1 MENVPKR
8 DERILIIDEQPL
20 SQSYLRYSLEQLGYQ
35 NTIIADKP
43 QIALNLCRENKFDLI
58 ICSYNQADGKK
69 DGFQLF
75 EELKLAGLHKLST
88 GIIFISAETDP
99 TLVHSVIEL
108 QPDEFL
114 AKPFVI
120 KDLQLRIER
129 VLKRKHQLRP
139 LYQLIDTQQ
148 YDTAVQLIDEQLAD
162 AGQRKW
168 FPLLLKLK
176 GDILLTQHQFAEAE
190 HFFLAMLNI
199 QPFSWAKMGL
209 VRCYVQQGREELA
222 LQELES
228 LLLRTESRLFA
239 LDLLSELEFKQQ
251 RYQRAQQH
259 LIDAA
264 DLAPRN
270 LFRQQKLLQLSRLNH
285 DYETQYRAAKDMV
298 KYARYSVFEQPD
310 LYLNLARASIDFA
323 LASESEEQHS
333 RLNRQANQ
341 SLQTLQKQF
350 SKQALSEQ
358 QQVLQARLLYLQDH
372 KDKAKALLRDLK
384 TDQPITSLEDALD
397 KAKALHE
404 VGLTDAAEQL
414 FSQISQHCKQQQPDP
429 LLGAYLQQEV
439 TERRQMQQGPR
450 ELNNSAVQLYQRGH
464 WEQAFEAF
472 ALAHKVMPKNA
483 GIALNLLQTLLT
495 SPRPLCAPDLRYR
508 LLQQCELVVAGATLK
523 PEQQRRYEQL
533 KSKQQPL
540 SMNA

>member
-1 MENVPKR
+1 MEHVPKR
-8 DERILIIDEQPL
+8 DERILIIDEQQL
-20 SQSYLRYSLEQLGYQ
+20 SQSYLRYTLEQLGYQ
-35 NTIIADKP
+35 NITIADRA
-43 QIALNLCRENKFDLI
+43 QLALNLCRNNLFDLI
-58 ICSYNQADGKK
+58 ICSFNQAEGK

-75 EELKLAGLHKLST
+75 AELKFSGLQKHATAL
-88 GIIFISAETDP
+88 IFISAETDP

-114 AKPFVI
+114 AKPFAI

-129 VLKRKHQLRP
+129 VLKRKQQLRP
-139 LYQLIDTQQ
+139 LYQLLDNQQ
-148 YDTAVQLIDEQLAD
+148 YPSALRHIDEQLSD
-162 AGQRKW
+162 ASQHKW

-176 GDILLTQHQFAEAE
+176 GDILLAQQDYEDAE
-190 HFFLAMLNI
+190 HFFLAMLSI
-199 QPFSWAKMGL
+199 QPFSWARMGL
-209 VRCYVQQGREELA
+209 VRCYVQQGREQQA
-222 LQELES
+222 FNELEP

-251 RYQRAQQH
+251 RYQQAQQH

-264 DLAPRN
+264 ELAPRN
-270 LFRQQKLLQLSRLNH
+270 LLRQQKLLQLSRLNH

-298 KYARYSVFEQPD
+298 KYARYSMFEQPD
-310 LYLNLARASIDFA
+310 LYLNLARASIDYA
-323 LASESEEQHS
+323 LASEDEEQQS
-333 RLNRQANQ
+333 RLNRQVTL
-341 SLQTLQKQF
+341 SLQALQKQF
-350 SKQALSEQ
+350 GKQDLSEQ
-358 QQVLQARLLYLQDH
+358 QLILQARLLYLQDH

-384 TDQPITSLEDALD
+384 NDQPISSLEDALD

-404 VGLTDAAEQL
+404 LGLADAAEQL
-414 FSQISQHCKQQQPDP
+414 FQQISDYCKQQQPDP
-429 LLGAYLQQEV
+429 VLTAYLQQEQA
-439 TERRQMQQGPR
+439 ERVQMKQGPR

-472 ALAHKVMPKNA
+472 SLAHKVMPKNA

-495 SPRPLCAPDLRYR
+495 SPRPLCGAQEKLR
-508 LLQQCELVVAGATLK
+508 LQHQCEQVIAAASLK

-540 SMNA
+540 QMNG

>member
-1 MENVPKR
+1 MEHVPKR
-8 DERILIIDEQPL
+8 DERILIIDEQQL
-20 SQSYLRYSLEQLGYQ
+20 SQSYLRYTLEQLGYQ
-35 NTIIADKP
+35 NITIADRA
-43 QIALNLCRENKFDLI
+43 QLALNLCRNNLFDLI
-58 ICSYNQADGKK
+58 ICSFNQAEGK

-75 EELKLAGLHKLST
+75 SELKFSGLQKHATAL
-88 GIIFISAETDP
+88 IFISAETDP

-129 VLKRKHQLRP
+129 VLKRKQQLRP
-139 LYQLIDTQQ
+139 LYQLLDSQQ
-148 YDTAVQLIDEQLAD
+148 YPAALHYIDEQLSD
-162 AGQRKW
+162 ASQHKW

-176 GDILLTQHQFAEAE
+176 GDILLAQQDYEDAE
-190 HFFLAMLNI
+190 HFFLAMLSI
-199 QPFSWAKMGL
+199 QPFSWARMGL
-209 VRCYVQQGREELA
+209 VRCYMQQGREQQA
-222 LQELES
+222 FNELEP

-251 RYQRAQQH
+251 RYQQAQQH

-264 DLAPRN
+264 ELAPRN
-270 LFRQQKLLQLSRLNH
+270 LLRQQKLLQLSRLNH

-298 KYARYSVFEQPD
+298 KYARYSMFEQPD
-310 LYLNLARASIDFA
+310 LYLNLARASIDYA
-323 LASESEEQHS
+323 LASEDEEQQS
-333 RLNRQANQ
+333 RLNRQVTL
-341 SLQTLQKQF
+341 SLQALQKQF
-350 SKQALSEQ
+350 GKQDLSEQ
-358 QQVLQARLLYLQDH
+358 QLILQARLLYLQDH

-384 TDQPITSLEDALD
+384 NDQPISSLEDALD

-404 VGLTDAAEQL
+404 LGLADAAEQL
-414 FSQISQHCKQQQPDP
+414 FQQISDYCKQQQPDP
-429 LLGAYLQQEV
+429 VLTAYLQQEQA
-439 TERRQMQQGPR
+439 ERVQMKQGPR

-472 ALAHKVMPKNA
+472 NLAHKVMPKNA

-495 SPRPLCAPDLRYR
+495 SPRPLCGAQEKLR
-508 LLQQCELVVAGATLK
+508 LQHQCEQVIAAASLK

-540 SMNA
+540 QMNG

>member
-1 MENVPKR
+1 MEHVPKR
-8 DERILIIDEQPL
+8 DERILIIDEQQL
-20 SQSYLRYSLEQLGYQ
+20 SQSYLRYTLEQLGYQ
-35 NTIIADKP
+35 NITIADRA
-43 QIALNLCRENKFDLI
+43 QLALNLCRNNLFDLI
-58 ICSYNQADGKK
+58 ICSFNQAEGK

-75 EELKLAGLHKLST
+75 AELKFSGLQKHATAL
-88 GIIFISAETDP
+88 IFISAETDP

-129 VLKRKHQLRP
+129 VLKRKQQLRP
-139 LYQLIDTQQ
+139 LYQLLDSQQ
-148 YDTAVQLIDEQLAD
+148 YPAALRYIDEQLSD
-162 AGQRKW
+162 ASQHKW

-176 GDILLTQHQFAEAE
+176 GDILLAQQEYEDAE
-190 HFFLAMLNI
+190 HFFLAMLSI
-199 QPFSWAKMGL
+199 QPFSWARMGL
-209 VRCYVQQGREELA
+209 VRCYMQQGREQQA
-222 LQELES
+222 FNELEP

-251 RYQRAQQH
+251 HYQQAQQH

-264 DLAPRN
+264 ELAPRN
-270 LFRQQKLLQLSRLNH
+270 LLRQQKLLQLSRLNH
-285 DYETQYRAAKDMV
+285 DYETQYRAARDMV
-298 KYARYSVFEQPD
+298 KYARYSIFEQPD
-310 LYLNLARASIDFA
+310 LYLNLARASIDYA
-323 LASESEEQHS
+323 LASEDEEQQS
-333 RLNRQANQ
+333 RLNRQVAL

-350 SKQALSEQ
+350 GKQDLSEQ
-358 QQVLQARLLYLQDH
+358 QLILQARLLYLQDH

-384 TDQPITSLEDALD
+384 NDQPITSLEDALD

-404 VGLTDAAEQL
+404 LGLTDAAEQL
-414 FSQISQHCKQQQPDP
+414 FQQISDYCKQQQADP
-429 LLGAYLQQEV
+429 VLAAYLRQEQ
-439 TERRQMQQGPR
+439 TERVQMKQGPR
-450 ELNNSAVQLYQRGH
+450 ELNNNAVQLYQRGH

-472 ALAHKVMPKNA
+472 NLAHKVMPKNA

-495 SPRPLCAPDLRYR
+495 SPRPLCGVQEKLR
-508 LLQQCELVVAGATLK
+508 LQQQCEKVISAASLK

-540 SMNA
+540 QMNG

>member
-1 MENVPKR
+1 MEHVPKR
-8 DERILIIDEQPL
+8 DERILIIDEQQL
-20 SQSYLRYSLEQLGYQ
+20 SQSYLRYTLEQLGYQ
-35 NTIIADKP
+35 NITIADRA
-43 QIALNLCRENKFDLI
+43 QLALNLCRNNLFDLI
-58 ICSYNQADGKK
+58 ICSFNQAEGK

-75 EELKLAGLHKLST
+75 AELKFSGLQKHATAL
-88 GIIFISAETDP
+88 IFISAETDP

-114 AKPFVI
+114 AKPFAI

-129 VLKRKHQLRP
+129 VLKRKQQLRP
-139 LYQLIDTQQ
+139 LYQLLDNQQ
-148 YDTAVQLIDEQLAD
+148 YPSALRHIDEQLSD
-162 AGQRKW
+162 ASQHKW

-176 GDILLTQHQFAEAE
+176 GDILLAQQDYEDAE
-190 HFFLAMLNI
+190 HFFLAMLSI
-199 QPFSWAKMGL
+199 QPFSWARMGL
-209 VRCYVQQGREELA
+209 VRCYVQQGREQQA
-222 LQELES
+222 FNELEP

-251 RYQRAQQH
+251 RYQQAQQH

-264 DLAPRN
+264 ELAPRN
-270 LFRQQKLLQLSRLNH
+270 LLRQQKLLQLSRLNH

-298 KYARYSVFEQPD
+298 KYARYSMFEQPD
-310 LYLNLARASIDFA
+310 LYLNLARASIDYA
-323 LASESEEQHS
+323 LASEDEEQQS
-333 RLNRQANQ
+333 RLNRQVTL
-341 SLQTLQKQF
+341 SLQALQKQF
-350 SKQALSEQ
+350 GKQDLSEQ
-358 QQVLQARLLYLQDH
+358 QLILQARLLYLQDH

-384 TDQPITSLEDALD
+384 NDQPISSLEDALD

-404 VGLTDAAEQL
+404 LGLADAAEQL
-414 FSQISQHCKQQQPDP
+414 FQQISDYCKQQQADP
-429 LLGAYLQQEV
+429 VLTAYLQQERA
-439 TERRQMQQGPR
+439 ERVQMKQGPR

-472 ALAHKVMPKNA
+472 NLAHKVMPKNA

-495 SPRPLCAPDLRYR
+495 SPRPLCGVQEKLQ
-508 LLQQCELVVAGATLK
+508 LQQQCEQVIAAASLK

-540 SMNA
+540 QMNG

>member
-1 MENVPKR
+1 MEHVPKR

-20 SQSYLRYSLEQLGYQ
+20 SQSYLRYTLEQLGYQ
-35 NTIIADKP
+35 NITIADRA
-43 QIALNLCRENKFDLI
+43 QLALNLCRNNLFDLI
-58 ICSYNQADGKK
+58 ICSFNQAEGK

-75 EELKLAGLHKLST
+75 AELKFSGLQKHATAL
-88 GIIFISAETDP
+88 IFISAETDP

-114 AKPFVI
+114 AKPFAI

-129 VLKRKHQLRP
+129 VLKRKQQLRP
-139 LYQLIDTQQ
+139 LYQLLDNQQ
-148 YDTAVQLIDEQLAD
+148 YPSALRHIDEQLSD
-162 AGQRKW
+162 ASQHKW

-176 GDILLTQHQFAEAE
+176 GDILLAQQDYEDAE
-190 HFFLAMLNI
+190 HFFLAMLSI
-199 QPFSWAKMGL
+199 QPFSWARMGL
-209 VRCYVQQGREELA
+209 VRCYVQQGREQQA
-222 LQELES
+222 FNELEP

-251 RYQRAQQH
+251 RYQQAQQH

-264 DLAPRN
+264 ELAPRN
-270 LFRQQKLLQLSRLNH
+270 LLRQQKLLQLSRLNH

-298 KYARYSVFEQPD
+298 KYARYSMFEQPD
-310 LYLNLARASIDFA
+310 LYLNLARASIDYA
-323 LASESEEQHS
+323 LASEDEEQQS
-333 RLNRQANQ
+333 RLNRQVTL
-341 SLQTLQKQF
+341 SLQALQKQF
-350 SKQALSEQ
+350 GKQDLSEQ
-358 QQVLQARLLYLQDH
+358 QLILQARLLYLQDH

-384 TDQPITSLEDALD
+384 NDQPISSLEDALD

-404 VGLTDAAEQL
+404 LGLADAAEQL
-414 FSQISQHCKQQQPDP
+414 FQQISDYCKQQQADP
-429 LLGAYLQQEV
+429 VLTAYLQQEQA
-439 TERRQMQQGPR
+439 ERVQMKQGPR

-472 ALAHKVMPKNA
+472 SLAHKVMPKNA

-495 SPRPLCAPDLRYR
+495 SPRPLCGVQEKLR
-508 LLQQCELVVAGATLK
+508 LQHQCEQVIAAASLK

-540 SMNA
+540 QMNG

>member
-1 MENVPKR
+1 MEHVPKR
-8 DERILIIDEQPL
+8 DERILIIDEQQL
-20 SQSYLRYSLEQLGYQ
+20 SQSYLRYTLEQLGYQ
-35 NTIIADKP
+35 NITIADRA
-43 QIALNLCRENKFDLI
+43 QLALNLCRNNLFDLI
-58 ICSYNQADGKK
+58 ICSFNQAEGK

-75 EELKLAGLHKLST
+75 AELKFSGLHKHATAL
-88 GIIFISAETDP
+88 IFISAETDP

-114 AKPFVI
+114 AKPFAI

-129 VLKRKHQLRP
+129 VLKRKQQLRP
-139 LYQLIDTQQ
+139 LYQLLDTQQ
-148 YDTAVQLIDEQLAD
+148 YPAALRYIDEQLSD
-162 AGQRKW
+162 AAQHKW

-176 GDILLTQHQFAEAE
+176 GDILLAQQEFEDAE
-190 HFFLAMLNI
+190 HFFLAMLSI
-199 QPFSWAKMGL
+199 QPFSWARMGL
-209 VRCYVQQGREELA
+209 VRCYMQQGREQQA
-222 LQELES
+222 FAELEP

-251 RYQRAQQH
+251 RYQQAQQH

-264 DLAPRN
+264 ELAPRN
-270 LFRQQKLLQLSRLNH
+270 LLRQQKLLQLSRLNH

-298 KYARYSVFEQPD
+298 KYARYSMFEQPD
-310 LYLNLARASIDFA
+310 LYLNLARASIDYA
-323 LASESEEQHS
+323 LASEDEEQQS
-333 RLNRQANQ
+333 RLNRQVTL
-341 SLQTLQKQF
+341 SLQALQKQF
-350 SKQALSEQ
+350 GKQDLSEQ
-358 QQVLQARLLYLQDH
+358 QLILQARLLYLQDH

-384 TDQPITSLEDALD
+384 NDQPISSLEDALD

-404 VGLTDAAEQL
+404 LGLADAAEQL
-414 FSQISQHCKQQQPDP
+414 FQQISDYCKQQQADP
-429 LLGAYLQQEV
+429 VLTAYLQQEQA
-439 TERRQMQQGPR
+439 ERVQMKQGPR

-472 ALAHKVMPKNA
+472 SLAHKVMPKNA

-495 SPRPLCAPDLRYR
+495 SPRPLCGVQEKLR
-508 LLQQCELVVAGATLK
+508 LQHQCEQVIAAASLK

-540 SMNA
+540 QMNG

>member
-1 MENVPKR
+1 MEHVPKR
-8 DERILIIDEQPL
+8 DERILIIDEQQL
-20 SQSYLRYSLEQLGYQ
+20 SQSYLRYTLEQLGYQ
-35 NTIIADKP
+35 NITIADRA
-43 QIALNLCRENKFDLI
+43 QLALNLCRNNLFDLI
-58 ICSYNQADGKK
+58 ICSFNQAEGK

-75 EELKLAGLHKLST
+75 AELKFSGLQKHATAL
-88 GIIFISAETDP
+88 IFISAETDP

-114 AKPFVI
+114 AKPFAI

-129 VLKRKHQLRP
+129 VLKRKQQLRP
-139 LYQLIDTQQ
+139 LYQLLDNQQ
-148 YDTAVQLIDEQLAD
+148 YPSALRHIDEQLSD
-162 AGQRKW
+162 ASQHKW

-176 GDILLTQHQFAEAE
+176 GDILLAQQDYEDAE
-190 HFFLAMLNI
+190 HFFLAMLSI
-199 QPFSWAKMGL
+199 QPFSWARMGL
-209 VRCYVQQGREELA
+209 VRCYMQQGREQQA
-222 LQELES
+222 FNELEP

-251 RYQRAQQH
+251 RYQQAQQH

-264 DLAPRN
+264 ELAPRN
-270 LFRQQKLLQLSRLNH
+270 LLRQQKLLQLSRLNH

-298 KYARYSVFEQPD
+298 KYARYSMFEQPD
-310 LYLNLARASIDFA
+310 LYLNLARASIDYA
-323 LASESEEQHS
+323 LASEDEEQQS
-333 RLNRQANQ
+333 RLNRQVTL
-341 SLQTLQKQF
+341 SLQALQKQF
-350 SKQALSEQ
+350 GKQDLSEQ
-358 QQVLQARLLYLQDH
+358 QLILQARLLYLQDH

-384 TDQPITSLEDALD
+384 NDQPISSLEDALD

-404 VGLTDAAEQL
+404 LGLADAAEQL
-414 FSQISQHCKQQQPDP
+414 FQQISDYCKQQQADP
-429 LLGAYLQQEV
+429 VLTAYLQQEQA
-439 TERRQMQQGPR
+439 ERVQMKQGPR

-472 ALAHKVMPKNA
+472 SLAHKVMPKNA

-495 SPRPLCAPDLRYR
+495 SPRPLCGVQEKLR
-508 LLQQCELVVAGATLK
+508 LQHQCEQVIAAASLK

-540 SMNA
+540 QMNG

>member
-1 MENVPKR
+1 MEHVPKR
-8 DERILIIDEQPL
+8 DERILIIDEQQL
-20 SQSYLRYSLEQLGYQ
+20 SQSYLRYTLEQLGYQ
-35 NTIIADKP
+35 NITIADRA
-43 QIALNLCRENKFDLI
+43 QLALNLCRNNLFDLI
-58 ICSYNQADGKK
+58 ICSFNQAEGK

-75 EELKLAGLHKLST
+75 AELKFSGLQKHATAL
-88 GIIFISAETDP
+88 IFISAETDP

-114 AKPFVI
+114 AKPFAI

-129 VLKRKHQLRP
+129 VLKRKKQLRP
-139 LYQLIDTQQ
+139 LYQLLDSQQ
-148 YDTAVQLIDEQLAD
+148 YPAALRYIDEQLSD
-162 AGQRKW
+162 ASQRKW

-176 GDILLTQHQFAEAE
+176 GDILLAQQEYEDAE
-190 HFFLAMLNI
+190 HFFLAMLSI
-199 QPFSWAKMGL
+199 QPFSWARMGL
-209 VRCYVQQGREELA
+209 VRCYMQQGREQQA
-222 LQELES
+222 FNELEA

-251 RYQRAQQH
+251 RYQQAQQH

-264 DLAPRN
+264 ELAPRN
-270 LFRQQKLLQLSRLNH
+270 LLRQQKLLQLSRLNH

-298 KYARYSVFEQPD
+298 KYARYSMFEQPD
-310 LYLNLARASIDFA
+310 LYLNLARASIDYA
-323 LASESEEQHS
+323 LASEDEEQQS
-333 RLNRQANQ
+333 RLNRQVTL
-341 SLQTLQKQF
+341 SLQALQKQF
-350 SKQALSEQ
+350 SKQDLSEQ
-358 QQVLQARLLYLQDH
+358 QLILQARLLYLQDH

-384 TDQPITSLEDALD
+384 NDQPISSLEDALD

-404 VGLTDAAEQL
+404 LGLVDAAEQL
-414 FSQISQHCKQQQPDP
+414 FQQISDYCKQQQADP
-429 LLGAYLQQEV
+429 VLTAYLQQERA
-439 TERRQMQQGPR
+439 ERVKMKQGPR

-472 ALAHKVMPKNA
+472 SLAHKVMPKNA

-495 SPRPLCAPDLRYR
+495 SPRPLCGVQEKLQ
-508 LLQQCELVVAGATLK
+508 LQQQCEQVIAAASLK

-540 SMNA
+540 QMNG

>member
-1 MENVPKR
+1 MEHVPKR
-8 DERILIIDEQPL
+8 DERILIIDEQQL
-20 SQSYLRYSLEQLGYQ
+20 SQSYLRYTLEQLGYQ
-35 NTIIADKP
+35 NITIADRA
-43 QIALNLCRENKFDLI
+43 QLALNLCRNNLFDLI
-58 ICSYNQADGKK
+58 ICSFNQAEGK

-75 EELKLAGLHKLST
+75 AELKFSGLQKHATAL
-88 GIIFISAETDP
+88 IFISAETDP

-114 AKPFVI
+114 AKPFAI

-129 VLKRKHQLRP
+129 VLKRKQQLRP
-139 LYQLIDTQQ
+139 LYQLLDNQQ
-148 YDTAVQLIDEQLAD
+148 YPSALRHIDEQLSD
-162 AGQRKW
+162 ASQHKW

-176 GDILLTQHQFAEAE
+176 GDILLARQDYEDAE
-190 HFFLAMLNI
+190 HFFLAMLSI
-199 QPFSWAKMGL
+199 QPFSWARMGL
-209 VRCYVQQGREELA
+209 VRCYVQQGREQQA
-222 LQELES
+222 FNELEP

-251 RYQRAQQH
+251 RYQQAQQH

-264 DLAPRN
+264 ELAPRN
-270 LFRQQKLLQLSRLNH
+270 LLRQQKLLQLSRLNH

-298 KYARYSVFEQPD
+298 KYARYSMFEQPD
-310 LYLNLARASIDFA
+310 LYLNLARASIDYA
-323 LASESEEQHS
+323 LASEDEEQQS
-333 RLNRQANQ
+333 RLNRQVTL
-341 SLQTLQKQF
+341 SLQALQKQF
-350 SKQALSEQ
+350 GKQDLSEQ
-358 QQVLQARLLYLQDH
+358 QLILQARLLYLQDH

-384 TDQPITSLEDALD
+384 NDQPISSLEDALD

-404 VGLTDAAEQL
+404 LGLADAAEQL
-414 FSQISQHCKQQQPDP
+414 FQQISDYCKQQQADP
-429 LLGAYLQQEV
+429 VLTAYLQQEQA
-439 TERRQMQQGPR
+439 ERVQMKQGPR

-472 ALAHKVMPKNA
+472 SLAHKVMPKNA

-495 SPRPLCAPDLRYR
+495 SPRPLCGVQEKLR
-508 LLQQCELVVAGATLK
+508 LQHQCEQVIAAASLK

-540 SMNA
+540 QMNG

>member
-1 MENVPKR
+1 MEHVPKR
-8 DERILIIDEQPL
+8 DERILIIDEQQL
-20 SQSYLRYSLEQLGYQ
+20 SQSYLRYTLEQLGYQ
-35 NTIIADKP
+35 NITIADRA
-43 QIALNLCRENKFDLI
+43 QLALNLCRDNLFDLI
-58 ICSYNQADGKK
+58 ICSFNQAEGK

-75 EELKLAGLHKLST
+75 AELKFSGLQKHATAL
-88 GIIFISAETDP
+88 IFISAETDP

-114 AKPFVI
+114 AKPFAI

-129 VLKRKHQLRP
+129 VLKRKQQLRP
-139 LYQLIDTQQ
+139 LYQLLDNQQ
-148 YDTAVQLIDEQLAD
+148 YPSALRHIDEQLSD
-162 AGQRKW
+162 ASQHKW

-176 GDILLTQHQFAEAE
+176 GDILLAQQDYEDAE
-190 HFFLAMLNI
+190 HFFLAMLSI
-199 QPFSWAKMGL
+199 QPFSWARMGL
-209 VRCYVQQGREELA
+209 VRCYVQQGREQQA
-222 LQELES
+222 FNELEP

-251 RYQRAQQH
+251 RYQQAQQH

-264 DLAPRN
+264 ELAPRN
-270 LFRQQKLLQLSRLNH
+270 LLRQQKLLQLSRLNH

-298 KYARYSVFEQPD
+298 KYARYSMFEQPD
-310 LYLNLARASIDFA
+310 LYLNLARASIDYA
-323 LASESEEQHS
+323 LASEDEEQQS
-333 RLNRQANQ
+333 RLNRQVTL
-341 SLQTLQKQF
+341 SLQALQKQF
-350 SKQALSEQ
+350 GKQDLSEQ
-358 QQVLQARLLYLQDH
+358 QLILQARLLYLQDH

-384 TDQPITSLEDALD
+384 NDQPISSLEDALD

-404 VGLTDAAEQL
+404 LGLADAAEQL
-414 FSQISQHCKQQQPDP
+414 FQQISDYCKQQQADP
-429 LLGAYLQQEV
+429 VLTAYLQQEQA
-439 TERRQMQQGPR
+439 ERVQMKQGPR

-472 ALAHKVMPKNA
+472 SLAHKVMPKNA

-495 SPRPLCAPDLRYR
+495 SPRPLCGVQEKLR
-508 LLQQCELVVAGATLK
+508 LQHQCEQVIAAASLK

-540 SMNA
+540 QMNG

>member
-1 MENVPKR
+1 MEHVPKR
-8 DERILIIDEQPL
+8 DERILIIDEQQL
-20 SQSYLRYSLEQLGYQ
+20 SQSYLRYTLEQLGYQ
-35 NTIIADKP
+35 NITIADRA
-43 QIALNLCRENKFDLI
+43 QLALNLCRNNLFDLI
-58 ICSYNQADGKK
+58 ICSFNQAEGK

-75 EELKLAGLHKLST
+75 AELKFSGLQKHATAL
-88 GIIFISAETDP
+88 IFISAETDP

-114 AKPFVI
+114 AKPFAI

-129 VLKRKHQLRP
+129 VLKRKQQLRP
-139 LYQLIDTQQ
+139 LYQLLDNQQ
-148 YDTAVQLIDEQLAD
+148 YPSALRHIDEQLSD
-162 AGQRKW
+162 ASQHKW

-176 GDILLTQHQFAEAE
+176 GDILLAQQDYEDAE
-190 HFFLAMLNI
+190 HFFLAMLSI
-199 QPFSWAKMGL
+199 QPFSWARMGL
-209 VRCYVQQGREELA
+209 VRCYVQQGREQQA
-222 LQELES
+222 FNELEP

-251 RYQRAQQH
+251 RYQQAQQH

-264 DLAPRN
+264 ELAPRN
-270 LFRQQKLLQLSRLNH
+270 LLRQQKLLQLSRLNH

-298 KYARYSVFEQPD
+298 KYARYSMFEQPD
-310 LYLNLARASIDFA
+310 LYLNLARASIDYA
-323 LASESEEQHS
+323 LASEDEEQQS
-333 RLNRQANQ
+333 RLNRQVTL
-341 SLQTLQKQF
+341 SLQALQKQF
-350 SKQALSEQ
+350 GKQDLSEQ
-358 QQVLQARLLYLQDH
+358 QLILQARLLYLQDH

-384 TDQPITSLEDALD
+384 NDQPISSLEDALD

-404 VGLTDAAEQL
+404 LGLADAAEQL
-414 FSQISQHCKQQQPDP
+414 FQQISDYCKQQQADP
-429 LLGAYLQQEV
+429 VLTAYLQQEQA
-439 TERRQMQQGPR
+439 ERVQMKQGPR

-472 ALAHKVMPKNA
+472 SLAHKVMPKNA

-495 SPRPLCAPDLRYR
+495 SPRPLCGVQEKLR
-508 LLQQCELVVAGATLK
+508 LQHQCEQVIAAASLK

-540 SMNA
+540 QMNG

>member
-1 MENVPKR
+1 MEHVPKR
-8 DERILIIDEQPL
+8 DERILIIDEQQL
-20 SQSYLRYSLEQLGYQ
+20 SQSYLRYTLEQLGYQ
-35 NTIIADKP
+35 NITIADRA
-43 QIALNLCRENKFDLI
+43 QLALNLCRNNLFDLI
-58 ICSYNQADGKK
+58 ICSFNQAEGK

-75 EELKLAGLHKLST
+75 AELKFSGLQKHATAL
-88 GIIFISAETDP
+88 IFISAETDP

-114 AKPFVI
+114 AKPFAI

-129 VLKRKHQLRP
+129 VLKRKQQLRP
-139 LYQLIDTQQ
+139 LYQLLDTQQ
-148 YDTAVQLIDEQLAD
+148 YPAALRYIDEQLSD
-162 AGQRKW
+162 AAQHKW

-176 GDILLTQHQFAEAE
+176 GDILLAQQEFEDAE
-190 HFFLAMLNI
+190 HFFLAMLSI
-199 QPFSWAKMGL
+199 QPFSWARMGL
-209 VRCYVQQGREELA
+209 VRCYMQQGREQQA
-222 LQELES
+222 FAELEP

-251 RYQRAQQH
+251 RYQQAQQH

-264 DLAPRN
+264 ELAPRN
-270 LFRQQKLLQLSRLNH
+270 LLRQQKLLQLSRLNH

-298 KYARYSVFEQPD
+298 KYARYSMFEQPD
-310 LYLNLARASIDFA
+310 LYLNLARASIDYA
-323 LASESEEQHS
+323 LASEDEEQQS
-333 RLNRQANQ
+333 RLNRQVTL
-341 SLQTLQKQF
+341 SLQALQKQF
-350 SKQALSEQ
+350 GKQDLSEQ
-358 QQVLQARLLYLQDH
+358 QLILQARLLYLQDH

-384 TDQPITSLEDALD
+384 NDQPISSLEDALD

-404 VGLTDAAEQL
+404 LGLADAAEQL
-414 FSQISQHCKQQQPDP
+414 FQQISDYCKQQQPDP
-429 LLGAYLQQEV
+429 VLTAYLQQEQA
-439 TERRQMQQGPR
+439 ERVQMKQGPR

-472 ALAHKVMPKNA
+472 SLAHKVMPKNA

-495 SPRPLCAPDLRYR
+495 SPRPLCGAQEKLR
-508 LLQQCELVVAGATLK
+508 LQHQCEQVIAAASLK

-540 SMNA
+540 QMNG